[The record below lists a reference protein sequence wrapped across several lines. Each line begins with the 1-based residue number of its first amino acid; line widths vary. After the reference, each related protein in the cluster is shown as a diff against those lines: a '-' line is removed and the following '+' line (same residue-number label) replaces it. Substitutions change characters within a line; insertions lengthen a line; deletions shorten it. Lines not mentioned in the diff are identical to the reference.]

1 MKKGIC
7 ILLVLICCMQ
17 LIGCGPETAP
27 EDTQTTGTQA
37 TTLPEETTT
46 VPEETTLPEET
57 TTVPEETIEA
67 TEHTH
72 AYEKVITVQASCTKE
87 GTATFTCACG
97 DSFTEKVAALGHS
110 YSAVNHS
117 KEGYTEYTCKRCDLS
132 YKEYHNESSGQT
144 SFFDDAAFI
153 GDSVTLKL
161 RNYHQKT
168 KALGN
173 TTFLCVGSYS
183 VNNALTG
190 QLMLTYKGKEMG
202 PADALAACGAKKVFI
217 LLGMNDI
224 ALTGIDKAIDNWA
237 TLIKRIRA
245 KNPDIQIYIQS
256 GTPIYKSG
264 EIGDLNNANMDKYN
278 VRLQAFAQENGCQ
291 YIDIASPMKDSSNGL
306 AEKYCSDAYVHFT
319 DAACKLWVD
328 ILKKAVGA

>member
-1 MKKGIC
+1 MKKIIC
-7 ILLVLICCMQ
+7 ILLVLICSLQ
-17 LIGCGPETAP
+17 LMACGETEVPE
-27 EDTQTTGTQA
+27 QTTGTQA

-46 VPEETTLPEET
+46 LPEETTLPQET
-57 TTVPEETIEA
+57 TLPAETTEA
-67 TEHTH
+67 TEHEH
-72 AYEKVITVQASCTKE
+72 VYEKAVTAQADCTKD
-87 GTATFTCACG
+87 GTATYTCACG
-97 DSFTEKVAALGHS
+97 DSFTESIAALGHN

-117 KEGYTEYTCKRCDLS
+117 KEGYTEYTCKRCNLS
-132 YKEYHNESSGQT
+132 YKEYHNASSGQT

-224 ALTGIDKAIDNWA
+224 ALTGIDKAIDNWG
-237 TLIKRIRA
+237 TLVKRIRA

-278 VRLQAFAQENGCQ
+278 VKLKAFAENNGCQ
-291 YIDIASPMKDSSNGL
+291 YIDIATPMKDSSNGL

>member
-1 MKKGIC
+1 MNSKKIIC
-7 ILLVLICCMQ
+7 ILLAFVCCLQ
-17 LIGCGPETAP
+17 LAACGADTAP
-27 EDTQTTGTQA
+27 DNTQTTGTQPQE
-37 TTLPEETTT
+37 TTKLQETT
-46 VPEETTLPEET
+46 VPEETTLPPQT
-57 TTVPEETIEA
+57 TEA

-72 AYEKVITVQASCTKE
+72 VYEEKVTAEASCTAE
-87 GTATFTCACG
+87 GIKTFACACG
-97 DSFTEKVAALGHS
+97 DSFTESIAALGHS
-110 YSAVNHS
+110 YSPVSHAD
-117 KEGYTEYTCKRCDLS
+117 EGYTEYTCKRCGLS
-132 YKEYHNESSGQT
+132 YKEYHNASSGQT

-190 QLMLTYKGKEMG
+190 QLKLTYKGKEMG

-224 ALTGIDKAIDNWA
+224 ALTGIDKAINNWA
-237 TLIKRIRA
+237 TLIQRIRE
-245 KNPDIQIYIQS
+245 KNPDIEIYIQS

-278 VRLQAFAQENGCQ
+278 VRLQAFAQQNGCH
-291 YIDIASPMKDSSNGL
+291 YIDIATPMKDSSNGL
-306 AEKYCSDAYVHFT
+306 AEKYCSDKYVHFT
-319 DAACKLWVD
+319 DAACKLWID